1 MTFYSCSELT
11 SLSYPTITM
20 FDRFCVPSESALV
33 QKISSLF
40 SGFNIEDMLE
50 SAVEA
55 KWIILLS
62 VLTSFVVAFIFSFL
76 LEYCATLIV
85 FLTVTGFY
93 AGLGFIICFSW
104 AKQAQ
109 QDAILA
115 KDANNQEAIK
125 SKKFW
130 RLIFWVAITLVFV
143 TTCVVCCMISRIVL
157 AIKVIQVSHEKA
169 K

>member
-1 MTFYSCSELT
+1 MGNCC
-11 SLSYPTITM
+11 
-20 FDRFCVPSESALV
+20 DRCAHEI
-33 QKISSLF
+33 QRISGNIFAKRAVLCLGVLLAYTDVF
-40 SGFNIEDMLE
+40 VDGSGFDNTLE
-50 SAVEA
+50 NLARCGGGAVQ
-55 KWIILLS
+55 
-62 VLTSFVVAFIFSFL
+62 VAA
-76 LEYCATLIV
+76 EYV
-85 FLTVTGFY
+85 TVTGFY